1 VPTYRKVLYFTASC
15 SANSTDLLGIICSSR
30 EMSPCSFLFLAMV
43 KGLSNVNFE
52 QLEIEIEIE
61 HTLFDLMQLEVDE
74 KVYEMS
80 QVFARLL
87 ASVEKSGII
96 DSKLN
101 VLVEPEEMLPETKS
115 LLLSLQE
122 VKRRYTRRRKLLT
135 HRDYLKIWLRMNTRF
150 KHEFLPGMF

>member
-1 VPTYRKVLYFTASC
+1 
-15 SANSTDLLGIICSSR
+15 
-30 EMSPCSFLFLAMV
+30 M
-43 KGLSNVNFE
+43 NFE